1 MSLVVKQHRPW
12 ITGLLWLLAVV
23 ALVIAGWSLF
33 DYGRFLAGYNS
44 VEMEREKESLIKH
57 KAELEEQI
65 DQLREKKALLERA
78 AQIERQAY
86 DELDVTFKVLQAE
99 ILELKEELAFYRGI
113 VSPKDAS
120 SGLQL
125 QSFKIEPNGTGL
137 SYRYKLVL
145 TQVLKNDRVATGKL
159 NFFIDGLRGEEPVT
173 LELKDVDEK
182 HVNELDYRFKYFQ
195 NIEGDMT
202 LMEGFTPLRITA
214 QIVPSSK
221 TWNAIEKTI
230 EWDMQEKGDNVGHE

>member
-12 ITGLLWLLAVV
+12 ITRLLWLLAGV
-23 ALVIAGWSLF
+23 AILIAGWSLF

-44 VEMEREKESLIKH
+44 AEMGQEKEALQHIKV
-57 KAELEEQI
+57 ELEEQI
-65 DQLREKKALLERA
+65 DELREKKALLERA
-78 AQIERQAY
+78 AQIERESYNEQDAT
-86 DELDVTFKVLQAE
+86 LKVLQAE
-99 ILELKEELAFYRGI
+99 ILELKGELAFYRGI

-125 QSFKIEPNGTGL
+125 QSFKIEPNGTGP

-159 NFFIDGLRGEEPVT
+159 VFFIDGLRGEEPVT

-182 HVNELDYRFKYFQ
+182 HVKELRYRFKYFQ
-195 NIEGDMT
+195 NMKGDMT
-202 LMEGFTPLRITA
+202 LPEGFIPSRVTA
-214 QIVPSSK
+214 KIIPSNK
-221 TWNAIEKTI
+221 KRNAIEKTI
-230 EWDMQEKGDNVGHE
+230 EWYLQ